1 MSWVVVGGVRLYY
14 ERRGDGPSVLF
25 ISGASGDAGH
35 WTGVA
40 DVLATQY
47 TVVTYDR
54 RGNSR
59 SPRPADWN
67 TTTIEEQAD
76 DAAGLPEALDLAPAT
91 VFGTSAAAGILASV
105 CVRHPEVLAGAIFHE
120 PVFPSGASNIDT
132 VRAARR
138 ARLEEGIAKGGLR
151 LAMELFLRD
160 VADDQV
166 YESLDPQLRERLLDN
181 GSVLYG
187 IEIGP
192 FVAYEPSR
200 GELKAFGV
208 PCLVTAGAANRDPTA
223 RGHWRF
229 EVAQWLAGHLGT
241 TVVELPGGHMAYL
254 GEPEDF
260 AEALRPLLHHL
271 SRRQV

>member
-1 MSWVVVGGVRLYY
+1 MSWVGVGGVRLYY

-59 SPRPADWN
+59 SPRPAGW
-67 TTTIEEQAD
+67 TATTIEEQAD
-76 DAAGLPEALDLAPAT
+76 DAAGLLEALDLAPAI
-91 VFGTSAAAGILASV
+91 VFGTSAAAGILAGVSL
-105 CVRHPEVLAGAIFHE
+105 RHPEVVRGAIFHE
-120 PVFPSGASNIDT
+120 PVFPSGFPNMDA

-138 ARLEEGIAKGGLR
+138 ARLEEGMARGGPR
-151 LAMELFLRD
+151 LAMELLLRD

-181 GSVLYG
+181 GSVLYE
-187 IEIGP
+187 IEIAP
-192 FVAYEPSR
+192 FAAYEPSPE
-200 GELKAFGV
+200 ELTAFGV
-208 PCLVTAGAANRDPTA
+208 PCFVTAGAANRDPSA

-229 EVAQWLAGHLGT
+229 EVARWLANHLGT

-254 GEPEDF
+254 GEPEGF
-260 AEALRPLLHHL
+260 AEALRPLLHQL
-271 SRRQV
+271 T